1 MKGLDKYYLAVEGNI
16 GAGKST
22 LTRLWAEKFQAR
34 SVYENFADNP
44 YLPEFYKNPESLA
57 FQLEISFLAER
68 FSQLKR
74 ETETPNLFQPNIV
87 SDYLFAKS
95 FIFARNN
102 LNEGEFSLF
111 RKVFDIMH
119 SVLPM
124 PNLIVYIHR
133 DVEHLKNNIKK
144 RGREYEQEITHSYLK
159 NIESGYFD
167 YFRTILNVPILVI
180 NAEDIDFE
188 NNPHVFEAMHR
199 FIFENEHQKGI
210 NTVELFHLI

>member
-1 MKGLDKYYLAVEGNI
+1 MKGLEKYYLAVEGNI

-22 LTRLWAEKFQAR
+22 LTRLWTERFHAR

-44 YLPEFYKNPESLA
+44 YLVEFYKNPENLA

-74 ETETPNLFQPNIV
+74 ETEKQDLFQPNIV

-102 LNEGEFSLF
+102 LDEGEFSLF
-111 RKVFDIMH
+111 IKVFEIMH
-119 SVLPM
+119 NVLPM

-144 RGREYEQEITHSYLK
+144 RGREYEQDISYEYLK
-159 NIESGYFD
+159 NIESGYFE
-167 YFRTILNVPILVI
+167 YFRTLINVPILII
-180 NAEDIDFE
+180 NAADIDFE
-188 NNPHVFEAMHR
+188 NNPLIFEKMHAY
-199 FIFENEHQKGI
+199 IFENVHQKGI